1 MPLSRIYWWFA
12 VGLVLTACAAKNE
25 SREIP
30 IINASFEDKTD
41 ASGGIPGWT
50 LFQHAGVSAYVASI
64 DETAHADGHASAR
77 VTRTREQVFG
87 SLAQTVQVAGLAGK
101 TIELSAMLKT
111 QDVAD
116 GGWRLQL
123 VQNSAGIPPATSRA
137 FTGTSDF
144 IPVSVRTR
152 IAAATT
158 EVEISASLQGGGT
171 AWIDAV
177 HLRVVDP

>member
-1 MPLSRIYWWFA
+1 MPLSRIHCWFA
-12 VGLVLTACAAKNE
+12 VSLVLAACAAKNE

-30 IINASFEDKTD
+30 IVNASFEVKAD
-41 ASGGIPGWT
+41 ADGGIPGWT
-50 LFQHAGVSAYVASI
+50 LFQHAGVPAYVASI
-64 DETAHADGHASAR
+64 DETTHADGHASAR

-87 SLAQTVQVAGLAGK
+87 SLAQTVQVTGLAGK
-101 TIELSAMLKT
+101 TVELSAMLKT
-111 QDVAD
+111 QDVTD

-123 VQNSAGIPPATSRA
+123 VQNSAGIAPAISHNYM
-137 FTGTSDF
+137 GTSDF
-144 IPVSVRTR
+144 TLVSVRTQ